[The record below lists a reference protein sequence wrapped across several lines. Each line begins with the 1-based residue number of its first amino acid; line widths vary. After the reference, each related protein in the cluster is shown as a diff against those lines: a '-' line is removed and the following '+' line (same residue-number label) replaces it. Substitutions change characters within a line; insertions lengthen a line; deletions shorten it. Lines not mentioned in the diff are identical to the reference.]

1 MIRKRING
9 YLWFVNIYLTLDGYI
24 CTIKNIKMSINSI
37 FQFLVPKDK
46 KFFPL
51 FEQASNN
58 LILLAETLHEAVNA
72 PNAEREVYFSKIEEL
87 EVVIEEITH
96 KTHLEL
102 SRNFI
107 TPFDREDIH
116 SLIKAID
123 NVADFM
129 HGAASKMRLYQV
141 EKITKS
147 IRKLTEINLEACQL
161 IGAGIK
167 ELKVMDN
174 KAIKETCKKINKL
187 ESKADIVFDK
197 AVADIFENETDAKNI
212 IKYKEVLS
220 ALESASD
227 KCKSVS
233 NVMEQISVKHS

>member
-1 MIRKRING
+1 
-9 YLWFVNIYLTLDGYI
+9 
-24 CTIKNIKMSINSI
+24 MSLNSI

-51 FEQASNN
+51 FEQASTN

-72 PNAEREVYFSKIEEL
+72 PKTERENYYKKIEEL
-87 EVVIEEITH
+87 EATIEEITH

-116 SLIKAID
+116 SLIKSID

-161 IGAGIK
+161 IGTGIK
-167 ELKVMDN
+167 ELKDMN
-174 KAIKETCKKINKL
+174 NHKAIKDTCKRINKL
-187 ESKADIVFDK
+187 ESKADSVFDK
-197 AVADIFENETDAKNI
+197 AVADIFENESDAKNI

-227 KCKSVS
+227 KCKSVA

>member
-1 MIRKRING
+1 MTIN
-9 YLWFVNIYLTLDGYI
+9 N
-24 CTIKNIKMSINSI
+24 I

-51 FEQASNN
+51 FEQASTN

-72 PNAEREVYFSKIEEL
+72 PKIEREEYFSKIEEL
-87 EVVIEEITH
+87 DANIEEITH

-116 SLIKAID
+116 SLIKSID
-123 NVADFM
+123 NVADNM
-129 HGAASKMRLYQV
+129 YSAASKMRLYQV

-161 IGAGIK
+161 IGVGIK
-167 ELKVMDN
+167 ELKEMN
-174 KAIKETCKKINKL
+174 HKGIKETCKKINKL
-187 ESKADIVFDK
+187 ESKADSVFDK
-197 AVADIFENETDAKNI
+197 AVADIFENENDAKNI

-220 ALESASD
+220 ALEMASD

>member
-1 MIRKRING
+1 MS
-9 YLWFVNIYLTLDGYI
+9 LYI
-24 CTIKNIKMSINSI
+24 CPKLKKIQMTLNSI
-37 FQFLVPKDK
+37 LQFLVPKDT

-51 FEQASNN
+51 FEQASAN
-58 LILLAETLHEAVNA
+58 LVIIAETLNEAVNA
-72 PNAEREVYFSKIEEL
+72 PKEAREVFFKKIEEL
-87 EVVIEEITH
+87 ELAIEEITH

-102 SRNFI
+102 SKNFI

-123 NVADFM
+123 DVADYM
-129 HGAASKMRLYQV
+129 QSAASKMKLYQV

-161 IGAGIK
+161 IDIGIRQLKNMTYLK
-167 ELKVMDN
+167 E
-174 KAIKETCKKINKL
+174 IKETYKKISKL
-187 ESKADIVFDK
+187 ESKGDAIFDK
-197 AVADIFENETDAKNI
+197 AVSDIFENENDAKNI

-220 ALESASD
+220 SLNSASD
-227 KCKSVS
+227 KCKSVA

>member
-1 MIRKRING
+1 MN
-9 YLWFVNIYLTLDGYI
+9 L
-24 CTIKNIKMSINSI
+24 NSI

-51 FEQASNN
+51 FEQAAAN
-58 LILLAETLHEAVNA
+58 LILLAETLHEAIHV
-72 PNAEREVYFSKIEEL
+72 PKGEREEYFRKIEEL
-87 EVVIEEITH
+87 EGKIEEITH
-96 KTHLEL
+96 TTHLEL

-123 NVADFM
+123 NVADYM
-129 HGAASKMRLYQV
+129 HGAASRMRLYQV

-161 IGAGIK
+161 IGIAIN
-167 ELKVMDN
+167 ELKDLDVNHKKIADV
-174 KAIKETCKKINKL
+174 CKKINKL
-187 ESKADIVFDK
+187 ESKADTVFDK

-227 KCKSVS
+227 KCKSVA
-233 NVMEQISVKHS
+233 NVIEQISVKHS

>member
-1 MIRKRING
+1 M
-9 YLWFVNIYLTLDGYI
+9 TL
-24 CTIKNIKMSINSI
+24 NSI
-37 FQFLVPKDK
+37 FQFFVPKDK

-51 FEQASNN
+51 FEQAAAN
-58 LILLAETLHEAVNA
+58 LIILANTLHEAVNA
-72 PNAEREVYFSKIEEL
+72 PKSEREEYFKRIEEL
-87 EVVIEEITH
+87 EATIEEITH

-102 SRNFI
+102 SKNFI

-116 SLIKAID
+116 SLIKSID
-123 NVADFM
+123 NVADNM
-129 HGAASKMRLYQV
+129 HGAASRIRLYQV
-141 EKITKS
+141 DKITKS

-161 IGAGIK
+161 IGEGIK
-167 ELKVMDN
+167 QLKDMN
-174 KAIKETCKKINKL
+174 NIKMIKDTCKKINKL
-187 ESKADIVFDK
+187 ESKADVVFDK

-220 ALESASD
+220 SLEAASD

>member
-1 MIRKRING
+1 M
-9 YLWFVNIYLTLDGYI
+9 TL
-24 CTIKNIKMSINSI
+24 NSV

-51 FEQASNN
+51 FEEASAN

-72 PNAEREVYFSKIEEL
+72 PKEEREEYYRKISVL
-87 EVVIEEITH
+87 EVIIEEITH

-116 SLIKAID
+116 SLIKSID

-129 HGAASKMRLYQV
+129 HGAASRMRLYQV

-147 IRKLTEINLEACQL
+147 IRKLTEINLESCQL
-161 IGAGIK
+161 IGVGIK
-167 ELKVMDN
+167 ELKVMNN
-174 KAIKETCKKINKL
+174 KAIKETCKRINKL
-187 ESKADIVFDK
+187 ESKADDVFDK

>member
-1 MIRKRING
+1 M
-9 YLWFVNIYLTLDGYI
+9 TL
-24 CTIKNIKMSINSI
+24 NSL
-37 FQFLVPKDK
+37 FQFFVPKDK

-51 FEQASNN
+51 FEKASEH
-58 LILLAETLHEAVNA
+58 LTLMAATLHDAVNA
-72 PNAEREVYFSKIEEL
+72 PKSEREELFRKVEEL
-87 EVVIEEITH
+87 EAIIEDIAH

-116 SLIKAID
+116 SLIKSID
-123 NVADFM
+123 NVADNM
-129 HGAASKMRLYQV
+129 HGAASRIRLYQV

-161 IGAGIK
+161 IQEGIK
-167 ELKVMDN
+167 ELKDFKDP
-174 KAIKETCKKINKL
+174 KAIKDTCKKINKL
-187 ESKADIVFDK
+187 ESKADAVFDK

-220 ALESASD
+220 SLEMASD

>member
-1 MIRKRING
+1 
-9 YLWFVNIYLTLDGYI
+9 
-24 CTIKNIKMSINSI
+24 MSINSI

-51 FEQASNN
+51 FEQASLN

-72 PNAEREVYFSKIEEL
+72 PKEQREEYFAKIEEL
-87 EVVIEEITH
+87 EAVIEEITH

-116 SLIKAID
+116 SLIKSID
-123 NVADFM
+123 NVADYM
-129 HGAASKMRLYQV
+129 NGAASRMRLYQV

-161 IGAGIK
+161 IGVAVK
-167 ELKVMDN
+167 ELKDLKN
-174 KAIKETCKKINKL
+174 LKAISEACKKINKL
-187 ESKADIVFDK
+187 EGKADVVFDK

>member
-1 MIRKRING
+1 
-9 YLWFVNIYLTLDGYI
+9 
-24 CTIKNIKMSINSI
+24 MSLNNI
-37 FQFLVPKDK
+37 FQFFVPKDK

-51 FEQASNN
+51 FEQASAN

-72 PNAEREVYFSKIEEL
+72 PKEEREDYYKKIEEL
-87 EVVIEEITH
+87 EATIEEITH

-123 NVADFM
+123 NVADYM

-167 ELKVMDN
+167 DLKDMKDH

-187 ESKADIVFDK
+187 ESKADSVFDK

-227 KCKSVS
+227 KCKGVASVLES
-233 NVMEQISVKHS
+233 ISVKHS

>member
-1 MIRKRING
+1 MN
-9 YLWFVNIYLTLDGYI
+9 L
-24 CTIKNIKMSINSI
+24 NSI

-51 FEQASNN
+51 FEQAASN
-58 LILLAETLHEAVNA
+58 LILLAETLHEAINV
-72 PNAEREVYFSKIEEL
+72 PKDEREEYFKKIEEL
-87 EVVIEEITH
+87 EAKIEEITH
-96 KTHLEL
+96 TTHLEL

-116 SLIKAID
+116 NLIKAID
-123 NVADFM
+123 NVADYM
-129 HGAASKMRLYQV
+129 HGAASRMRLYQV

-161 IGAGIK
+161 IGAAVN
-167 ELKVMDN
+167 ELKDMKN
-174 KAIKETCKKINKL
+174 LKAITDACKKINKL
-187 ESKADIVFDK
+187 ESKADNVFDK

-220 ALESASD
+220 ALETASD

-233 NVMEQISVKHS
+233 NVLESLVVKHS

>member
-1 MIRKRING
+1 MN
-9 YLWFVNIYLTLDGYI
+9 L
-24 CTIKNIKMSINSI
+24 NSI

-51 FEQASNN
+51 FEQASAN
-58 LILLAETLHEAVNA
+58 LTLLAETLHEAINV
-72 PNAEREVYFSKIEEL
+72 PKAEREAYFMKIEEL
-87 EVVIEEITH
+87 EGKIEEITH
-96 KTHLEL
+96 TTHLEL

-123 NVADFM
+123 NVADYM
-129 HGAASKMRLYQV
+129 HGAASRMRLYQV

-161 IGAGIK
+161 IG
-167 ELKVMDN
+167 L
-174 KAIKETCKKINKL
+174 AIKHLKDLDGNHKRISDVCKKINKL
-187 ESKADIVFDK
+187 ESKADTVFDK

-233 NVMEQISVKHS
+233 NVLEQISVKHS

>member
-1 MIRKRING
+1 MN
-9 YLWFVNIYLTLDGYI
+9 L
-24 CTIKNIKMSINSI
+24 NSI

-51 FEQASNN
+51 FEQAASN
-58 LILLAETLHEAVNA
+58 LILLAETLHEAINV
-72 PNAEREVYFSKIEEL
+72 PKDEREEYFKKIEEL
-87 EVVIEEITH
+87 EAKIEEITH
-96 KTHLEL
+96 TTHLEL

-116 SLIKAID
+116 NLIKAID
-123 NVADFM
+123 NVADYM
-129 HGAASKMRLYQV
+129 HGAASRMRLYQV

-147 IRKLTEINLEACQL
+147 IRKLTEINLESCQL
-161 IGAGIK
+161 IGAAVH
-167 ELKVMDN
+167 ELKGMKN
-174 KAIKETCKKINKL
+174 LKAITDACKKINKL
-187 ESKADIVFDK
+187 ESKADNVFDK

-220 ALESASD
+220 ALETASD

-233 NVMEQISVKHS
+233 NVLESLVVKHS

>member
-1 MIRKRING
+1 
-9 YLWFVNIYLTLDGYI
+9 
-24 CTIKNIKMSINSI
+24 MSVNSI
-37 FQFLVPKDK
+37 FQFFVPKDK
-46 KFFPL
+46 KFFPM
-51 FEQASNN
+51 FEEASIK
-58 LILLAETLHEAVNA
+58 LVTLAETLHEIVNL
-72 PNAEREVYFSKIEEL
+72 PKSEREVHYSTIDDLEAEIED
-87 EVVIEEITH
+87 ITH

-123 NVADFM
+123 NVADNM
-129 HGAASKMRLYQV
+129 HGAASRMRLYQV

-161 IGAGIK
+161 IKAAII
-167 ELKVMDN
+167 ELKDTTN
-174 KAIKETCKKINKL
+174 HKNIIEICKRISKL
-187 ESKADIVFDK
+187 ESKADSVFDK

-220 ALESASD
+220 ALEMATD
-227 KCKSVS
+227 KCKSVA

>member
-1 MIRKRING
+1 M
-9 YLWFVNIYLTLDGYI
+9 
-24 CTIKNIKMSINSI
+24 
-37 FQFLVPKDK
+37 
-46 KFFPL
+46 
-51 FEQASNN
+51 FEQASAN

-72 PNAEREVYFSKIEEL
+72 PKGEREEYFKKIDEL
-87 EVVIEEITH
+87 EANIEEIAHNTNI
-96 KTHLEL
+96 EL

-116 SLIKAID
+116 ALIKSMD

-129 HGAASKMRLYQV
+129 QGATSRMRLYQV

-161 IGAGIK
+161 IGVGIK
-167 ELKVMDN
+167 ELKDMN
-174 KAIKETCKKINKL
+174 HKAIKEACKRINKL
-187 ESKADIVFDK
+187 ESKADVVFDK
-197 AVADIFENETDAKNI
+197 AVADIFENESDAKNI

>member
-1 MIRKRING
+1 MN
-9 YLWFVNIYLTLDGYI
+9 L
-24 CTIKNIKMSINSI
+24 NSI

-51 FEQASNN
+51 FEQATAN
-58 LILLAETLHEAVNA
+58 LILLAETLHEAINV
-72 PNAEREVYFSKIEEL
+72 PKEEREDYFKKIEEL
-87 EVVIEEITH
+87 EAKIEEITH
-96 KTHLEL
+96 TTHLEL

-116 SLIKAID
+116 NLIKSID
-123 NVADFM
+123 NVADYM
-129 HGAASKMRLYQV
+129 HGAASRMRLYQV

-161 IGAGIK
+161 IGVAIK
-167 ELKVMDN
+167 ELKDMKN
-174 KAIKETCKKINKL
+174 LKAISDACKKINKL
-187 ESKADIVFDK
+187 ESKADNVFDK

-212 IKYKEVLS
+212 IKYKDVLS

-233 NVMEQISVKHS
+233 NVHVSLVVKHS